1 MLQEANLDYHR
12 DQVKKNQL
20 IKQEMRKL
28 KEQDLKELQTQQK
41 RVKNTTKLNLV
52 NKKIQLDEIKTT
64 ETSLRHNFMQ
74 RI

>member
-1 MLQEANLDYHR
+1 
-12 DQVKKNQL
+12 
-20 IKQEMRKL
+20 MRKL